1 MSLEEIIIDSDFIVD
16 GYAYLR
22 REDNIL
28 CVNIETNH
36 RTEFSH
42 DYKMLSTTMDSIE
55 LCLAQEYL
63 LRNRW
68 VFENEEI

>member
-16 GYAYLR
+16 GYAYLKR
-22 REDNIL
+22 KDSII
-28 CVNIETNH
+28 CVNTGTNH

-55 LCLAQEYL
+55 LCLAQKYL
-63 LRNRW
+63 LRN
-68 VFENEEI
+68 